1 MEPKID
7 EAKNT
12 NYLYIEAAKG
22 ARIYELILDNKNF
35 DSIENSQIEDKKL
48 NDMDFNKFFK
58 FIEELNAKDD
68 ATQNKINEFTNLVKS
83 SIKII
88 IDNTFP
94 ESSPIEITQN
104 LLKLSAFYYLFKLQ
118 TASDIT
124 NENLYVDKIDE
135 IIDKLLQDKT
145 YYYNILML
153 VDYVNDMNDI
163 KTQNKKDKFDAYWK
177 IILFLDE
184 KMFFNLLGQYMNKK
198 KLENPQYTIPLPI
211 FSFTCQD
218 IGKKMKELQNILI
231 VLGKTE
237 TFKTNERFEYFYAF
251 RYKYEFLAQIN
262 YVLLKQGKKPLICL
276 DKITDDITEEAIQFS
291 FYTLDKTTQIKDD
304 LTSELNQ
311 LVEVGKKKQNEILL
325 KYNDLLGKY
334 NEMSSE
340 YNAISKEY
348 KAKSKEYT
356 ECKNNF
362 ENILQENSK
371 YIDSLEIRIK
381 EIRNKY
387 TQQNKIIN
395 EQKEK
400 IQSLNKNT
408 KEKEEIIERIS
419 YREIGSRIIKFFSL
433 SQSEEKLMEY
443 KQKEISPTNINK
455 IINNIKENLTNYN
468 KYLKENHIDLKY
480 VLNEIKKEKR
490 GYDSLVHDTIK
501 YKEKYLEIMNKNDKQ
516 LGKKIDFIISK
527 SKLMNRYVFEKDK
540 NISEKDIY
548 QEFLDI
554 DKELKIKFEGVK
566 EEEEAKNNIEG
577 F

>member
-1 MEPKID
+1 MKPSGNETINP
-7 EAKNT
+7 N
-12 NYLYIEAAKG
+12 NLYIKAAKG
-22 ARIYELILDNKNF
+22 ARIYELILDNKNC
-35 DSIENSQIEDKKL
+35 DSIEDSQIEDIKL
-48 NDMDFNKFFK
+48 NDMDFIKFFK
-58 FIEELNAKDD
+58 FIKKLNAKDD

-88 IDNTFP
+88 INNISP
-94 ESSPIEITQN
+94 ESSPIEITRN

-118 TASDIT
+118 TANDIIM
-124 NENLYVDKIDE
+124 ENLYVDKIDE
-135 IIDKLLQDKT
+135 IIDKFLLDKT

-153 VDYVNDMNDI
+153 LDYVKDMKDI
-163 KTQNKKDKFDAYWK
+163 KMQNKKDKFDTYWA

-184 KMFFNLLGQYMNKK
+184 KMFFNLLGQYMNNK
-198 KLENPQYTIPLPI
+198 KLKYPQYTIQLPI

-218 IGKKMKELQNILI
+218 LGKKMKELHNILI

-251 RYKYEFLAQIN
+251 RYEFGLLDQIN
-262 YVLLKQGKKPLICL
+262 YVLLKQNKEPLICL
-276 DKITDDITEEAIQFS
+276 DKTTDDITEEAISFS
-291 FYTLDKTTQIKDD
+291 LNKTQNKDD
-304 LTSELNQ
+304 LISELNQ

-325 KYNDLLGKY
+325 NYNDLLGKY
-334 NEMSSE
+334 NAMSKEYNEMS
-340 YNAISKEY
+340 KKY
-348 KAKSKEYT
+348 KAKSKEYM

-362 ENILQENSK
+362 ESIIQENSK
-371 YIDSLEIRIK
+371 CIENLEIKVK
-381 EIRNKY
+381 EIRKKY
-387 TQQNKIIN
+387 TQQNTIIN

-400 IQSLNKNT
+400 IQSLNKN
-408 KEKEEIIERIS
+408 KGEKEEIIERIS

-455 IINNIKENLTNYN
+455 IINNIKENLANYN

-527 SKLMNRYVFEKDK
+527 SKLMPRYVFEKDK

-566 EEEEAKNNIEG
+566 EDEEAKNNIEG

>member
-1 MEPKID
+1 MEPKSD
-7 EAKNT
+7 ETENP

-22 ARIYELILDNKNF
+22 ARIYELILDNKNC
-35 DSIENSQIEDKKL
+35 DSIEDSQIEDIKL
-48 NDMDFNKFFK
+48 NDMDFIKFFK
-58 FIEELNAKDD
+58 FIKKLNAKDD

-88 IDNTFP
+88 INNISP
-94 ESSPIEITQN
+94 ESSPIEITRN

-118 TASDIT
+118 TANDIIM
-124 NENLYVDKIDE
+124 ENLYVDKIDE
-135 IIDKLLQDKT
+135 IIDKFLLDKT

-153 VDYVNDMNDI
+153 LYVKDMKDI
-163 KTQNKKDKFDAYWK
+163 KTQNKKDKFDTYWA

-184 KMFFNLLGQYMNKK
+184 KMFFNLLGQYMNNK
-198 KLENPQYTIPLPI
+198 KLKYPQYTIPLPF

-218 IGKKMKELQNILI
+218 LGKKMKELHNILI

-251 RYKYEFLAQIN
+251 RYEFGLLDQIN
-262 YVLLKQGKKPLICL
+262 YVLLKQNKEPLICL
-276 DKITDDITEEAIQFS
+276 DKTTDDITEEAISFS
-291 FYTLDKTTQIKDD
+291 LNKTQNKDD
-304 LTSELNQ
+304 LISELNQ

-325 KYNDLLGKY
+325 NYNDLLGKY
-334 NEMSSE
+334 NAMSKEYNEMS
-340 YNAISKEY
+340 KKY
-348 KAKSKEYT
+348 KAKSKEYM

-362 ENILQENSK
+362 ESIIQENSK
-371 YIDSLEIRIK
+371 CIENLEIKVK
-381 EIRNKY
+381 EIKKKY
-387 TQQNKIIN
+387 TQQNTIIN

-400 IQSLNKNT
+400 IQSLNKN
-408 KEKEEIIERIS
+408 KGEKEEIIERIS

-455 IINNIKENLTNYN
+455 IINNIKENLANYN

-527 SKLMNRYVFEKDK
+527 SKLMPRYVFEKDK

-566 EEEEAKNNIEG
+566 EDEEAKNNIEG

>member
-1 MEPKID
+1 MEPKSD
-7 EAKNT
+7 ETENP

-22 ARIYELILDNKNF
+22 ARIYELILDNKNC
-35 DSIENSQIEDKKL
+35 DSIEDSQIEDIKL
-48 NDMDFNKFFK
+48 NDMDFIKFFK
-58 FIEELNAKDD
+58 FIKKLNAKDD

-88 IDNTFP
+88 INNISP
-94 ESSPIEITQN
+94 ESSPIEITRN

-118 TASDIT
+118 TANDIIM
-124 NENLYVDKIDE
+124 ENLYVDKIDE
-135 IIDKLLQDKT
+135 IIDKFLLDKT

-153 VDYVNDMNDI
+153 LYVKDMKDI
-163 KTQNKKDKFDAYWK
+163 KTQNKKDKFDTYWA

-184 KMFFNLLGQYMNKK
+184 KMFFNLLGQYMNNK
-198 KLENPQYTIPLPI
+198 KLKYPQYTIQLPI

-218 IGKKMKELQNILI
+218 LGKKMKELHNILI

-251 RYKYEFLAQIN
+251 RYEFGLLDQIN
-262 YVLLKQGKKPLICL
+262 YVLLKQNKEPLICL
-276 DKITDDITEEAIQFS
+276 DKTTDDITEEAISFS
-291 FYTLDKTTQIKDD
+291 LNKTQNKDD
-304 LTSELNQ
+304 LISELNQ

-325 KYNDLLGKY
+325 NYNDLLGKY
-334 NEMSSE
+334 NAMSKEYNEMS
-340 YNAISKEY
+340 KKY
-348 KAKSKEYT
+348 KAKSKEYM

-362 ENILQENSK
+362 ESIIQENSK
-371 YIDSLEIRIK
+371 CIENLEIKVK
-381 EIRNKY
+381 EIKKKY
-387 TQQNKIIN
+387 TQQNTIIN

-400 IQSLNKNT
+400 IQSLNKN
-408 KEKEEIIERIS
+408 KGEKEEIIERIS

-455 IINNIKENLTNYN
+455 IINNIKENLANYN

-527 SKLMNRYVFEKDK
+527 SKLMPRYVFEKDK

-566 EEEEAKNNIEG
+566 EDEEAKNNIEG